1 MDTSTIQTKAA
12 LRAIKNAVIGN
23 PNAKAAH
30 ALEDKMQMYS
40 PSALSAIRTPLL
52 ISYPSLASRLV
63 SWRA

>member
-1 MDTSTIQTKAA
+1 MDGSAAHTKAA

-40 PSALSAIRTPLL
+40 PCAL
-52 ISYPSLASRLV
+52 
-63 SWRA
+63 